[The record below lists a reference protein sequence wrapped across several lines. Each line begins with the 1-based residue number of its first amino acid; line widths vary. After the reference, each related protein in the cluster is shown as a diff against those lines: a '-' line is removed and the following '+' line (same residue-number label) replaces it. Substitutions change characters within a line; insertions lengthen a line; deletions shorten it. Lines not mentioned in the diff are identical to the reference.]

1 MSQQKQTRVAVLS
14 ATRTPIGSFNGAF
27 KDLTAVN
34 LGTIAA
40 KETLTRGQLS
50 ANQVDEVYL
59 GQVFTAGGGMN
70 PARQVAL
77 NAGMPFGV
85 PATTVNMVCGSGLK
99 SVALGVQSILC
110 GNARVVLAGGME
122 SMSNAP
128 YLLPGARSG
137 FRMGNQQLI
146 DSMIQDALWDAFYD
160 CHMGITAENLSEKY
174 DISRAEQDR
183 YAVQSQERCQLAIEA
198 GKFIEEIVN
207 VPVTNRKKETT
218 LISQDEYP
226 RKGTSYETISCL
238 RPAFKPEGTV
248 TAANSSGIND
258 GAATLLIAE
267 ESFVAE
273 HNLQPL
279 AWIRAFS
286 NVGLDPKYMGMGPT
300 YAIQALL
307 KEEQLSLADIDLLEV
322 NEAFAAQTLAVGKS
336 LSWEEERVNVNGGAI
351 ALGHPL
357 GASGAR
363 IAVSLLHEMQKR
375 SAQRGIASLC
385 IGGGMGIAMMF
396 EANGTDKS

>member
-14 ATRTPIGSFNGAF
+14 AARTPIGAFNGAF
-27 KDLTAVN
+27 KDLSAVN
-34 LGTIAA
+34 LGTIVA
-40 KETLTRGQLS
+40 KETLKRGQLS
-50 ANQVDEVYL
+50 ASQVDEVFL
-59 GQVFTAGGGMN
+59 GQVFTAGCGMN

-85 PATTVNMVCGSGLK
+85 PATTLNMVCGSGLK

-128 YLLPGARSG
+128 YLLQGARSG
-137 FRMGNQQLI
+137 YRMGNQQLV
-146 DSMIQDALWDAFYD
+146 DSMIHDALWDAFYD

-174 DISRAEQDR
+174 DISREAQDR
-183 YAVQSQERCQLAIEA
+183 YAVQSQERCQAAIEA
-198 GKFIEEIVN
+198 GKFEKEIVS
-207 VPVTNRKKETT
+207 VHVTNRKKEAT
-218 LISQDEYP
+218 LVTDDEYP

-258 GAATLLIAE
+258 GAATLLIAG
-267 ESFVAE
+267 ESFVE
-273 HNLQPL
+273 DNKLQPL

-286 NVGLDPKYMGMGPT
+286 NVGLDPQFMGMGP
-300 YAIQALL
+300 AHAVDALL
-307 KEEQLSLADIDLLEV
+307 KAEKLKLKDIGLLEV
-322 NEAFAAQTLAVGKS
+322 NEAFAAQTLAVGKT
-336 LSWEEERVNVNGGAI
+336 LNWDEERVNVNGGAI

-357 GASGAR
+357 GASGSR
-363 IAVSLLHEMQKR
+363 IAVSLLHEMQRKT
-375 SAQRGIASLC
+375 QRGIASLC
-385 IGGGMGIAMMF
+385 IGGGMGIAMLF
-396 EANGTDKS
+396 EAA

>member
-14 ATRTPIGSFNGAF
+14 AARTPIGAFNGVF
-27 KDLTAVN
+27 KDLSAVN
-34 LGTIAA
+34 LGTIVA
-40 KETLTRGQLS
+40 KETLKRGQLS
-50 ANQVDEVYL
+50 ASQVDEVFL
-59 GQVFTAGGGMN
+59 GQVFTAGCGMN

-128 YLLPGARSG
+128 YLLQGARSG
-137 FRMGNQQLI
+137 YRMGNQQLV
-146 DSMIQDALWDAFYD
+146 DSMIHDALWDAFYD

-174 DISRAEQDR
+174 EISREAQDR
-183 YAVQSQERCQLAIEA
+183 YAVQSQERCQTAIEA
-198 GKFIEEIVN
+198 GKFEKEIVS
-207 VPVTNRKKETT
+207 VPVTNRKKEAT
-218 LISQDEYP
+218 LVTDDEYP

-258 GAATLLIAE
+258 GAATLLIAG
-267 ESFVAE
+267 ESFVE
-273 HNLQPL
+273 DNKLQPL

-286 NVGLDPKYMGMGPT
+286 NVGLDPQFMGMGP
-300 YAIQALL
+300 AHAVDALL
-307 KEEQLSLADIDLLEV
+307 KAEKLKLKDIGLLEV
-322 NEAFAAQTLAVGKS
+322 NEAFAAQTLAVGKT
-336 LSWEEERVNVNGGAI
+336 LNWDEERVNVNGGAI

-357 GASGAR
+357 GASGSR

-375 SAQRGIASLC
+375 NTQRGIASLC
-385 IGGGMGIAMMF
+385 IGGGMGIAMLF
-396 EANGTDKS
+396 EAA

>member
-14 ATRTPIGSFNGAF
+14 AARTPIGAFNGAF
-27 KDLTAVN
+27 KDLSAVN
-34 LGTIAA
+34 LGTIVA
-40 KETLTRGQLS
+40 KETLKRGQLS
-50 ANQVDEVYL
+50 ASQVDEVFL
-59 GQVFTAGGGMN
+59 GQVFTAGCGMN

-128 YLLPGARSG
+128 YLLQGARSG
-137 FRMGNQQLI
+137 YRMGNQQLV
-146 DSMIQDALWDAFYD
+146 DSMIHDALWDAFYD

-174 DISRAEQDR
+174 DISREAQDR
-183 YAVQSQERCQLAIEA
+183 YAVQSQERCQAAIEA
-198 GKFIEEIVN
+198 GKFEKEIVS
-207 VPVTNRKKETT
+207 VHVTNRKKEAT
-218 LISQDEYP
+218 LVTDDEYP

-258 GAATLLIAE
+258 GAATLLIAG
-267 ESFVAE
+267 ESFVE
-273 HNLQPL
+273 DNKLQPL

-286 NVGLDPKYMGMGPT
+286 NVGLDPQFMGMGP
-300 YAIQALL
+300 AHAVDALL
-307 KEEQLSLADIDLLEV
+307 KAEKLKLKDIGLLEV
-322 NEAFAAQTLAVGKS
+322 NEAFAAQTLAVGKT
-336 LSWEEERVNVNGGAI
+336 LNWDEERVNVNGGAI

-357 GASGAR
+357 GASGSR

-375 SAQRGIASLC
+375 STQRGIASLC
-385 IGGGMGIAMMF
+385 IGGGMGIAMLF
-396 EANGTDKS
+396 EAA

>member
-1 MSQQKQTRVAVLS
+1 MSQQTQTRVAVLS
-14 ATRTPIGSFNGAF
+14 AARTPIGSFNGVF
-27 KDLTAVN
+27 KDLSAVK

-40 KETLTRGQLS
+40 KETLKRGQLS
-50 ANQVDEVYL
+50 ASQVDEVFL
-59 GQVFTAGGGMN
+59 GQVFTAGCGMN

-77 NAGMPFGV
+77 NSGMPFSV

-128 YLLPGARSG
+128 YLLQGARSG
-137 FRMGNQQLI
+137 FKMGNQQLV
-146 DSMIQDALWDAFYD
+146 DSMILDALWDAFYD

-174 DISRAEQDR
+174 EISREAQDR
-183 YAVQSQERCQLAIEA
+183 YAVQSQERCQAAIEG
-198 GKFIEEIVN
+198 GKFEKEIVS
-207 VPVTNRKKETT
+207 VSVTNRKKETT
-218 LISQDEYP
+218 VISQDEYP
-226 RKGTSYETISCL
+226 RKETSYETISCL

-258 GAATLLIAE
+258 GAATLLIAD
-267 ESFVAE
+267 ESFVTE
-273 HNLQPL
+273 NKLQPL

-286 NVGLDPKYMGMGPT
+286 NVGLDPQYMGMGP
-300 YAIQALL
+300 AHAVEALL
-307 KEEQLSLADIDLLEV
+307 KAEKLKLSDIGLLEV

-336 LSWEEERVNVNGGAI
+336 LSWDEGRVNVNGGAI

-375 SAQRGIASLC
+375 ETQQGIASLC
-385 IGGGMGIAMMF
+385 IGGGMGIAMLF
-396 EANGTDKS
+396 EAA

>member
-14 ATRTPIGSFNGAF
+14 AARTPIGAFNGAF
-27 KDLTAVN
+27 KDLSAVN
-34 LGTIAA
+34 LGTIVA
-40 KETLTRGQLS
+40 KETLKRGQLS
-50 ANQVDEVYL
+50 ASQVDEVFL
-59 GQVFTAGGGMN
+59 GQVFTAGCGMN

-85 PATTVNMVCGSGLK
+85 PATTLNMVCGSGLK

-128 YLLPGARSG
+128 YLLQGARSG
-137 FRMGNQQLI
+137 YRMGNQQLV
-146 DSMIQDALWDAFYD
+146 DSMIHDALWDAFYD

-174 DISRAEQDR
+174 DISREAQDR
-183 YAVQSQERCQLAIEA
+183 YAVQSQERCQAAIEA
-198 GKFIEEIVN
+198 GKFEKEIVS
-207 VPVTNRKKETT
+207 VHVTNRKKEAT
-218 LISQDEYP
+218 LVTDDEYP

-258 GAATLLIAE
+258 GAATLLIAG
-267 ESFVAE
+267 ESFVE
-273 HNLQPL
+273 DNKLQPL

-286 NVGLDPKYMGMGPT
+286 NVGLDPQFMGMGP
-300 YAIQALL
+300 AHAVDALL
-307 KEEQLSLADIDLLEV
+307 KAEKLKLKDIGLLEV
-322 NEAFAAQTLAVGKS
+322 NEAFAAQTLAVGKT
-336 LSWEEERVNVNGGAI
+336 LNWDEERVNVNGGAI

-357 GASGAR
+357 GASGSR

-375 SAQRGIASLC
+375 KTQRGIASLC
-385 IGGGMGIAMMF
+385 IGGGMGIAMLF
-396 EANGTDKS
+396 EAA

>member
-14 ATRTPIGSFNGAF
+14 AARTPIGAFNGVF
-27 KDLTAVN
+27 KDLSAVN
-34 LGTIAA
+34 LGTIVA
-40 KETLTRGQLS
+40 KETLKRGQLS
-50 ANQVDEVYL
+50 ASQVDEVFL
-59 GQVFTAGGGMN
+59 GQVFTAGCGMN

-128 YLLPGARSG
+128 YLLQGARSG
-137 FRMGNQQLI
+137 YRMGNQQLV
-146 DSMIQDALWDAFYD
+146 DSMIHDALWDAFYD

-174 DISRAEQDR
+174 DISREAQDR
-183 YAVQSQERCQLAIEA
+183 YAVQSQERCQAAIEA
-198 GKFIEEIVN
+198 GKFEKEIVS
-207 VPVTNRKKETT
+207 VHVTNRKKEAT
-218 LISQDEYP
+218 LVTDDEYP

-258 GAATLLIAE
+258 GAATLLIAG
-267 ESFVAE
+267 ESFVE
-273 HNLQPL
+273 DNKLQPL

-286 NVGLDPKYMGMGPT
+286 NVGLDPQFMGMGP
-300 YAIQALL
+300 AHAVDALL
-307 KEEQLSLADIDLLEV
+307 KAEKLKLKDIGLLEV
-322 NEAFAAQTLAVGKS
+322 NEAFAAQTLAVGKT
-336 LSWEEERVNVNGGAI
+336 LNWDEERVNVNGGAI

-357 GASGAR
+357 GASGSR

-375 SAQRGIASLC
+375 NTQRGIASLC
-385 IGGGMGIAMMF
+385 IGGGMGIAMLF
-396 EANGTDKS
+396 EAA

>member
-14 ATRTPIGSFNGAF
+14 AARTPIGAFNGAF
-27 KDLTAVN
+27 KDLSAVN
-34 LGTIAA
+34 LGTIVA
-40 KETLTRGQLS
+40 KETLKRGQLS
-50 ANQVDEVYL
+50 ASQVDEVFL
-59 GQVFTAGGGMN
+59 GQVFTAGCGMN

-128 YLLPGARSG
+128 YLLQGARSG
-137 FRMGNQQLI
+137 YRMGNQQLV
-146 DSMIQDALWDAFYD
+146 DSMIHDALWDAFYD

-174 DISRAEQDR
+174 DISREAQDR
-183 YAVQSQERCQLAIEA
+183 YAVQSQERCQAAIEA
-198 GKFIEEIVN
+198 GKFEKEIVS
-207 VPVTNRKKETT
+207 VHVTNRKKEAT
-218 LISQDEYP
+218 LVTEDEYP

-258 GAATLLIAE
+258 GAATLLIAG
-267 ESFVAE
+267 ESFVE
-273 HNLQPL
+273 DNKLQPL

-286 NVGLDPKYMGMGPT
+286 NIGLDPQFMGMGP
-300 YAIQALL
+300 AHAVDALL
-307 KEEQLSLADIDLLEV
+307 KAEKLKLKDIGLLEV
-322 NEAFAAQTLAVGKS
+322 NEAFAAQTLAVGKT
-336 LSWEEERVNVNGGAI
+336 LNWDEERVNVNGGAI

-357 GASGAR
+357 GASGSR

-375 SAQRGIASLC
+375 KTQHGIASLC
-385 IGGGMGIAMMF
+385 IGGGMGIAMLF
-396 EANGTDKS
+396 EAA

>member
-14 ATRTPIGSFNGAF
+14 AARTPIGAFNGAF
-27 KDLTAVN
+27 KDLSAVN
-34 LGTIAA
+34 LGTIVA
-40 KETLTRGQLS
+40 KETLKRGQLS
-50 ANQVDEVYL
+50 ASQVDEVFL
-59 GQVFTAGGGMN
+59 GQVFTAGCGMN

-128 YLLPGARSG
+128 YLLQGARSG
-137 FRMGNQQLI
+137 YRMGNQQLV
-146 DSMIQDALWDAFYD
+146 DSMIHDALWDAFYD

-174 DISRAEQDR
+174 DISREAQDR
-183 YAVQSQERCQLAIEA
+183 YAVQSQERCQAAIEA
-198 GKFIEEIVN
+198 GKFEKEIVS
-207 VPVTNRKKETT
+207 VHVTNRKKEAT
-218 LISQDEYP
+218 LVTEDEYP

-258 GAATLLIAE
+258 GAATLLIAG
-267 ESFVAE
+267 ESFVE
-273 HNLQPL
+273 DNKLQPL

-286 NVGLDPKYMGMGPT
+286 NVGLDPQFMGMGP
-300 YAIQALL
+300 AHAVDALL
-307 KEEQLSLADIDLLEV
+307 KAEKLKLKDIGLLEV
-322 NEAFAAQTLAVGKS
+322 NEAFAAQTLAVGKT
-336 LSWEEERVNVNGGAI
+336 LNWDEERVNVNGGAI

-357 GASGAR
+357 GASGSR

-375 SAQRGIASLC
+375 KTQHGIASLC
-385 IGGGMGIAMMF
+385 IGGGMGIAMLF
-396 EANGTDKS
+396 EAA

>member
-14 ATRTPIGSFNGAF
+14 AARTPIGAFNGAF
-27 KDLTAVN
+27 KDLSAVN
-34 LGTIAA
+34 LGTIVA
-40 KETLTRGQLS
+40 KETLKRGQLS
-50 ANQVDEVYL
+50 ASQVDEVFL
-59 GQVFTAGGGMN
+59 GQVFTAGCGMN

-128 YLLPGARSG
+128 YLLQGARSG
-137 FRMGNQQLI
+137 YRMGNQQLV
-146 DSMIQDALWDAFYD
+146 DSMIHDALWDAFYD

-174 DISRAEQDR
+174 DISREAQDR
-183 YAVQSQERCQLAIEA
+183 YAVQSQERCQAAIEA
-198 GKFIEEIVN
+198 GKFEKEIVS
-207 VPVTNRKKETT
+207 VHVTNRKKEAT
-218 LISQDEYP
+218 LVTDDEYP

-258 GAATLLIAE
+258 GAATLLIAG
-267 ESFVAE
+267 ESFVE
-273 HNLQPL
+273 DNKLQPL

-286 NVGLDPKYMGMGPT
+286 NVGLDPQFMGMGP
-300 YAIQALL
+300 AHAVDALL
-307 KEEQLSLADIDLLEV
+307 KAEKLKLKDIGLLEV
-322 NEAFAAQTLAVGKS
+322 NEAFAAQTLAVGKT
-336 LSWEEERVNVNGGAI
+336 LNWDEERVNVNGGAI

-357 GASGAR
+357 GASGSR

-375 SAQRGIASLC
+375 NTQRGIASLC
-385 IGGGMGIAMMF
+385 IGGGMGIAMLF
-396 EANGTDKS
+396 EAA

>member
-14 ATRTPIGSFNGAF
+14 AARTPIGAFNGVF
-27 KDLTAVN
+27 KDLSAVN
-34 LGTIAA
+34 LGTIVA
-40 KETLTRGQLS
+40 KETLKRGQLS
-50 ANQVDEVYL
+50 ASQVDEVFL
-59 GQVFTAGGGMN
+59 GQVFTAGCGMN

-128 YLLPGARSG
+128 YLLQGARSG
-137 FRMGNQQLI
+137 YRMGNQQLV
-146 DSMIQDALWDAFYD
+146 DSMIHDALWDAFYD

-174 DISRAEQDR
+174 EISREAQDR
-183 YAVQSQERCQLAIEA
+183 YAVQSQERCQTAIEA
-198 GKFIEEIVN
+198 GKFEKEIVS
-207 VPVTNRKKETT
+207 VPVTNRKKEAT
-218 LISQDEYP
+218 LVTDDEYP

-258 GAATLLIAE
+258 GAATLLIAG
-267 ESFVAE
+267 ESFVE
-273 HNLQPL
+273 DNKLQPL
-279 AWIRAFS
+279 AWIHAFS
-286 NVGLDPKYMGMGPT
+286 NVGLDPQFMGMGP
-300 YAIQALL
+300 AHAVDALL
-307 KEEQLSLADIDLLEV
+307 KAEKLKLKDIGLLEV
-322 NEAFAAQTLAVGKS
+322 NEAFAAQTLAVGKT
-336 LSWEEERVNVNGGAI
+336 LNWDEERVNVNGGAI

-357 GASGAR
+357 GASGSR

-375 SAQRGIASLC
+375 NTQRGIASLC
-385 IGGGMGIAMMF
+385 IGGGMGIAMLF
-396 EANGTDKS
+396 EAA

>member
-14 ATRTPIGSFNGAF
+14 AARTPIGAFNGAF
-27 KDLTAVN
+27 KDLSAVN
-34 LGTIAA
+34 LGTIVA
-40 KETLTRGQLS
+40 KETLKRGQLS
-50 ANQVDEVYL
+50 ASQVDEVFL
-59 GQVFTAGGGMN
+59 GQVFTAGCGMN

-128 YLLPGARSG
+128 YLLQGARSG
-137 FRMGNQQLI
+137 YRMGNQQLV
-146 DSMIQDALWDAFYD
+146 DSMIHDALWDAFYD

-174 DISRAEQDR
+174 DISREAQDR
-183 YAVQSQERCQLAIEA
+183 YAVQSQERCQAAIEA
-198 GKFIEEIVN
+198 GKFEKEIVS
-207 VPVTNRKKETT
+207 VHVTSRKKEAT
-218 LISQDEYP
+218 LVTDDEYP

-258 GAATLLIAE
+258 GAATLLIAG
-267 ESFVAE
+267 ESFVE
-273 HNLQPL
+273 DNKLQPL

-286 NVGLDPKYMGMGPT
+286 NVGLDPQFMGMGP
-300 YAIQALL
+300 AHAVDALL
-307 KEEQLSLADIDLLEV
+307 KAEKLKLKDIGLLEV
-322 NEAFAAQTLAVGKS
+322 NEAFAAQTLAVGKT
-336 LSWEEERVNVNGGAI
+336 LNWDEERVNVNGGAI

-357 GASGAR
+357 GASGSR

-375 SAQRGIASLC
+375 KTQHGIASLC
-385 IGGGMGIAMMF
+385 IGGGMGIAMLF
-396 EANGTDKS
+396 EAA

>member
-14 ATRTPIGSFNGAF
+14 AARTPIGSFNGVF
-27 KDLTAVN
+27 KDLSAVK
-34 LGTIAA
+34 LGTIVA
-40 KETLTRGQLS
+40 KETLKRGQLS
-50 ANQVDEVYL
+50 ASQIDEVFL
-59 GQVFTAGGGMN
+59 GQVFTAGCGMN

-110 GNARVVLAGGME
+110 GNARIVLAGGME

-128 YLLPGARSG
+128 YLLQGARSG
-137 FRMGNQQLI
+137 FRMGNQQLV
-146 DSMIQDALWDAFYD
+146 DSMIHDALWDAFYD
-160 CHMGITAENLSEKY
+160 CHMGMTAENLSEKY
-174 DISRAEQDR
+174 DISREEQDR
-183 YAVQSQERCQLAIEA
+183 YALQSQARCQAAIEA
-198 GKFIEEIVN
+198 GKFMDEIVS

-226 RKGTSYETISCL
+226 RKETSYETISCL
-238 RPAFKPEGTV
+238 KPAFKPEGTV

-267 ESFVAE
+267 ERFVAE
-273 HNLQPL
+273 HRLQPL

-286 NVGLDPKYMGMGPT
+286 NVGLDPQFMGMGPAHAVT
-300 YAIQALL
+300 ALL
-307 KEEQLSLADIDLLEV
+307 KAEKLSMAEIGLLEV

-363 IAVSLLHEMQKR
+363 IAVSLLHEMQKQR
-375 SAQRGIASLC
+375 TQRGIASLC
-385 IGGGMGIAMMF
+385 IGGGMGIAMLF
-396 EANGTDKS
+396 EAT

>member
-14 ATRTPIGSFNGAF
+14 AARTPIGSFNGVF
-27 KDLTAVN
+27 KDLSAVK
-34 LGTIAA
+34 LGTIVA
-40 KETLTRGQLS
+40 KETLKRGQLS
-50 ANQVDEVYL
+50 ASQIDEVFL
-59 GQVFTAGGGMN
+59 GQVFTAGCGMN

-128 YLLPGARSG
+128 YLLQGARSG
-137 FRMGNQQLI
+137 FRMGNQQLV
-146 DSMIQDALWDAFYD
+146 DSMIHDALWDAFYD
-160 CHMGITAENLSEKY
+160 CHMGMTAENLSEKY
-174 DISRAEQDR
+174 DISREAQDR
-183 YAVQSQERCQLAIEA
+183 YALQSQARCQAAIEA
-198 GKFIEEIVN
+198 GKFVDEIVS
-207 VPVTNRKKETT
+207 VSVTNRKKETT

-226 RKGTSYETISCL
+226 RKETSYETISCL
-238 RPAFKPEGTV
+238 KPAFKPEGTV

-267 ESFVAE
+267 ESFVSE
-273 HNLQPL
+273 HHLQPL

-286 NVGLDPKYMGMGPT
+286 NVGLDPQFMGMGP
-300 YAIQALL
+300 AHAVNALL
-307 KEEQLSLADIDLLEV
+307 KSEKLSMAEIGLLEV

-363 IAVSLLHEMQKR
+363 IAVSLLHEMQKQ
-375 SAQRGIASLC
+375 SVQRGIASLC
-385 IGGGMGIAMMF
+385 IGGGMGIAMLF
-396 EANGTDKS
+396 EAT

>member
-14 ATRTPIGSFNGAF
+14 AARTPIGAFNGVF
-27 KDLTAVN
+27 KDLSAVN
-34 LGTIAA
+34 LGTIVA
-40 KETLTRGQLS
+40 KETLKRGQLS
-50 ANQVDEVYL
+50 ASQVDEVFL
-59 GQVFTAGGGMN
+59 GQVFTAGCGMN

-99 SVALGVQSILC
+99 SVALGVLSILC

-128 YLLPGARSG
+128 YLLQGARSG
-137 FRMGNQQLI
+137 YRMGNQQLV
-146 DSMIQDALWDAFYD
+146 DSMIHDALWDAFYD

-174 DISRAEQDR
+174 EISREAQDR
-183 YAVQSQERCQLAIEA
+183 YAVQSQERCQTAIEA
-198 GKFIEEIVN
+198 GKFEKEIVS
-207 VPVTNRKKETT
+207 VPVTNRKKEAT
-218 LISQDEYP
+218 LVTDDEYP

-258 GAATLLIAE
+258 GAATLLIAG
-267 ESFVAE
+267 ESFVE
-273 HNLQPL
+273 DNKLQPL

-286 NVGLDPKYMGMGPT
+286 NVGLDPQFMGMGP
-300 YAIQALL
+300 AHAVDALL
-307 KEEQLSLADIDLLEV
+307 KAEKLKLKDIGLLEV
-322 NEAFAAQTLAVGKS
+322 NEAFAAQTLAVGKT
-336 LSWEEERVNVNGGAI
+336 LNWDEERVNVNGGAI

-357 GASGAR
+357 GASGSR

-375 SAQRGIASLC
+375 NTQRGIASLC
-385 IGGGMGIAMMF
+385 IGGGMGIAMLF
-396 EANGTDKS
+396 EAA

>member
-14 ATRTPIGSFNGAF
+14 AARTPIGAFNGAF
-27 KDLTAVN
+27 KDLSAVN
-34 LGTIAA
+34 LGTIVA
-40 KETLTRGQLS
+40 KETLKRGQLS
-50 ANQVDEVYL
+50 ASQVDEVFL
-59 GQVFTAGGGMN
+59 GQVFTAGCGMN

-128 YLLPGARSG
+128 YLLQGARSG
-137 FRMGNQQLI
+137 YRMGNQQLV
-146 DSMIQDALWDAFYD
+146 DSMIHDALWDAFYD

-174 DISRAEQDR
+174 EISREAQDR
-183 YAVQSQERCQLAIEA
+183 YAVQSQERCQTAIEA
-198 GKFIEEIVN
+198 GKFEKEIVS
-207 VPVTNRKKETT
+207 VPVTNRKKEAT
-218 LISQDEYP
+218 LVTDDEYP

-258 GAATLLIAE
+258 GAATLLIAG
-267 ESFVAE
+267 ESFVE
-273 HNLQPL
+273 DNKLQPL

-286 NVGLDPKYMGMGPT
+286 NVGLDPQFMGMGP
-300 YAIQALL
+300 AHAVDALL
-307 KEEQLSLADIDLLEV
+307 KAEKLKLKDIGLLEV
-322 NEAFAAQTLAVGKS
+322 NEAFAAQTLAVGKT
-336 LSWEEERVNVNGGAI
+336 LNWDEERVNVNGGAI

-357 GASGAR
+357 GASGSR

-375 SAQRGIASLC
+375 NTQRGIASLC
-385 IGGGMGIAMMF
+385 IGGGMGIAMLF
-396 EANGTDKS
+396 EAA